1 MLKLTIDG
9 QQVEVEQGKT
19 ILDEALQ
26 SNPDDFDL
34 RLFKVGSLLTEG
46 TAPAIE
52 NAKQILLK
60 MTEDQPEISRPWV
73 LLGEI
78 LLRQG
83 QAGRAMDAAL
93 RGLANKP
100 NDRTLLLLKARA
112 EAVRSPI
119 LAIPTLKVLRELDPN
134 NTDTTL
140 YLANVYITV
149 GEPEKAVNLL
159 KSQLVSR
166 IGTAEERRI
175 KIALAVALHKN
186 GDKADAQKEFDS
198 LFRSEPNDLSL
209 LLAQLQLLKDDQLW
223 DQLSRKVADWYQKHP
238 KDSRTLIDIAKNL
251 VTSGGSEAWETA
263 EDIFGM
269 VLKNDPDSTEAM
281 TDFAILLYTIGRPD
295 ESVLLY
301 QRVLE
306 FEPDNLIVVN
316 NLAWMMCEEQDK
328 FQQALELAQRGL
340 KMAPDY
346 IDLIDTRGVAYYRLG
361 EFDKAVEDFTTC
373 IKLYPEGTPA
383 AISSRFHLA
392 RAFAKLRQKDKAVEH
407 LNHSLDLYQA
417 LDPANRIGALSDTDL
432 DEAQRLL
439 KQLQEDS

>member
-1 MLKLTIDG
+1 M
-9 QQVEVEQGKT
+9 
-19 ILDEALQ
+19 
-26 SNPDDFDL
+26 
-34 RLFKVGSLLTEG
+34 
-46 TAPAIE
+46 
-52 NAKQILLK
+52 
-60 MTEDQPEISRPWV
+60 

-93 RGLANKP
+93 RGLAHKP

-112 EAVRSPI
+112 EAIRSPI
-119 LAIPTLKVLRELDPN
+119 LAIPTLKVLREVDPN

-166 IGTAEERRI
+166 VGTPEERRI
-175 KIALAVALHKN
+175 NIALAVALHKN
-186 GDKADAQKEFDS
+186 GNKADAQKEFDS
-198 LFRSEPNDLSL
+198 LIRSEPNDLNL
-209 LLAQLQLLKDDQLW
+209 LLAQVQLLKDDQLW
-223 DQLSRKVADWYQKHP
+223 NELSLKVADWYQKYP
-238 KDSRTLIDIAKNL
+238 EDSRTPIIIARNL
-251 VTSGGSEAWETA
+251 MATEDSQGKKIPEDVLRQAKKTA
-263 EDIFGM
+263 EDIFRM

-281 TDFAILLYTIGRPD
+281 TNLAILLDTIGRPD

-301 QRVLE
+301 QRVLQL
-306 FEPDNLIVVN
+306 EPDNLIVIN

-361 EFDKAVEDFTTC
+361 EFDKAVVDFTTC
-373 IKLYPEGTPA
+373 IELYPNETPA
-383 AISSRFHLA
+383 SVTSRFHLA
-392 RAFAKLRQKDKAVEH
+392 RAFAGLGQRNKAVEH
-407 LNHSLDLYQA
+407 LTKVLELDS
-417 LDPANRIGALSDTDL
+417 RIGGLLTTDL
-432 DEAQRLL
+432 AEAQRLL
-439 KQLQEDS
+439 KQLQEGS